1 VSWHLV
7 APTAHGSE
15 AAQLREQLAEKLRSD
30 EFFWLDLHAPSAEE
44 IDLLRDPFGFH
55 PLAVEDSEHFGQ
67 RPKAEDYDDF
77 VFLVVYG
84 WAPDEDGLVEVHCFL
99 SERFLVSVRRDE
111 APSLDALRER
121 FESDP
126 DRFPQGGALVLYHV
140 IDSLVDEFF
149 PVLEQLDDR
158 LDLIEEHMFASPKPE
173 HLEDIFAMKRRLV
186 GLRRVVAPQRDLVAR
201 IVGGGV
207 ELPGMTSDTERYF
220 RDVYDHLVRLSEAID
235 GNHEMMNAAIGAY
248 LSTASNR
255 LNVATKQLT
264 VIATIFLPLTFVTGF
279 FGQNFGWMVDHVDSW
294 EMFVA
299 LGLGLEVVTLV
310 ALLALFRLRGWF

>member
-1 VSWHLV
+1 
-7 APTAHGSE
+7 
-15 AAQLREQLAEKLRSD
+15 
-30 EFFWLDLHAPSAEE
+30 
-44 IDLLRDPFGFH
+44 
-55 PLAVEDSEHFGQ
+55 
-67 RPKAEDYDDF
+67 
-77 VFLVVYG
+77 
-84 WAPDEDGLVEVHCFL
+84 
-99 SERFLVSVRRDE
+99 
-111 APSLDALRER
+111 
-121 FESDP
+121 
-126 DRFPQGGALVLYHV
+126 
-140 IDSLVDEFF
+140 VDEFF